1 MEPDGKML
9 HTPFFYSKTWTT
21 KEASSSSM
29 MSGMMLT
36 LFAWWNCE
44 WFWYICKYLFFTFK
58 FKNLNSFK

>member
-36 LFAWWNCE
+36 LFA
-44 WFWYICKYLFFTFK
+44 
-58 FKNLNSFK
+58 